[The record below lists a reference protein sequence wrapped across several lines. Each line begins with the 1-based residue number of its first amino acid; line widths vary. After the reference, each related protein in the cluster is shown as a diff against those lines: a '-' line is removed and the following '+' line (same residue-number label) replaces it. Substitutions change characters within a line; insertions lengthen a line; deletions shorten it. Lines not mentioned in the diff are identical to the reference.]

1 MGGGCVLSR
10 DDILLK
16 AILIV
21 CFQSF
26 RINGELRSFSNLLLR
41 TSKETG
47 ALQTCCIDI
56 TNNQGDLLQID
67 K

>member
-1 MGGGCVLSR
+1 MGGTCVLSR

-16 AILIV
+16 DILIV
-21 CFQSF
+21 GFRSS
-26 RINGELRSFSNLLLR
+26 RINGELRSFLNLLLR
-41 TSKETG
+41 TSKEAG